1 MTTFTDTLGFNKGS
15 ASFPADVTAISK
27 FEVKIDLA
35 AVIAARAAAG
45 ATALAATDVLEV
57 IPLPAG
63 SVVLS
68 AGCQVIEAELTNTT
82 GTYSVGYGGA
92 TAAFT
97 SALANNALGYG
108 ITNLANPIP
117 FATADTIDVL
127 FNTAVGTNGVINV
140 FAIVANVSSTNNP

>member
-1 MTTFTDTLGFNKGS
+1 MTTFTDTLGFNKGT
-15 ASFPADVTAISK
+15 AAFPNSVTEISK

-35 AVIAARAAAG
+35 TVIAARLAAG
-45 ATALAATDVLEV
+45 ATALTAADVLEV

-68 AGCQVIEAELTNTT
+68 AGCQVLEVETTNTT

-92 TAAFT
+92 TTAYT
-97 SALANNALGYG
+97 SGLANNALAYG
-108 ITNLANPIP
+108 ITNLANPTV

-140 FAIVANVSSTNNP
+140 FAFVANVSSSTSA